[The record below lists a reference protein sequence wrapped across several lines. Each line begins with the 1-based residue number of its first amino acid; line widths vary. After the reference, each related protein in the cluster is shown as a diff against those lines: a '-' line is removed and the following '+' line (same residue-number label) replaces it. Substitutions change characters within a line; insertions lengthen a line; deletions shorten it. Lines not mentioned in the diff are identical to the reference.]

1 MKGKDFS
8 GINTGRTYTTIER
21 STSKKGQQGTASEQE
36 QAERSAEL
44 RTQGRKGCKATRI
57 NMAFTPENHDYIK
70 TMARV
75 RAQTLTEFCNYVVE
89 QYRLEHKDLYEKAKA
104 FITEVDQSEEE
115 S

>member
-8 GINTGRTYTTIER
+8 GINTSRTYTELER
-21 STSKKGQQGTASEQE
+21 STSKKGQQGTVSPEEKSERME
-36 QAERSAEL
+36 EL
-44 RTQGRKGCKATRI
+44 KTQGRKGCKAIRI
-57 NMAFTPENHDYIK
+57 NMAFTPANHDYIK

-89 QYRLEHKDLYEKAKA
+89 QYRLEHGDLYEKAKS